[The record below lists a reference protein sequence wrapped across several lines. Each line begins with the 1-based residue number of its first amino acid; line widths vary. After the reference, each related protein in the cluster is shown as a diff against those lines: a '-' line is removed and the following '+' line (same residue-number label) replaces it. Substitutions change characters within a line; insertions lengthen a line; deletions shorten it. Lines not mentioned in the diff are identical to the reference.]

1 MCTASV
7 VNRYVI
13 PREAEE
19 LYRVPLSV
27 LRRLWPLR
35 MIVCLQGLHCL

>member
-13 PREAEE
+13 LREAKE
-19 LYRVPLSV
+19 LYRVLIRFFSAICPSE
-27 LRRLWPLR
+27 
-35 MIVCLQGLHCL
+35 